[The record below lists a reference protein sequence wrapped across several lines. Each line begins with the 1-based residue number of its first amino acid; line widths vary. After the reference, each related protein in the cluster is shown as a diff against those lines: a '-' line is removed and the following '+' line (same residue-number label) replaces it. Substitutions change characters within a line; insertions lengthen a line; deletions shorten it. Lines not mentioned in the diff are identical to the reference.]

1 MRMRETQQQIGEIRA
16 MRPTLAN
23 VKYMAE
29 NYIPEFQFN
38 RSGYIS
44 RALNVSEVQN
54 LSYLRGHIPVALEPV
69 LDLLDAL
76 E

>member
-1 MRMRETQQQIGEIRA
+1 MQLRQRIGEIRGL
-16 MRPTLAN
+16 RPSLAN

-38 RSGYIS
+38 RTGYIS
-44 RALNVSEVQN
+44 RPLNASEVQN
-54 LSYLRGHIPVALEPV
+54 LSYLRAHIPSALEPT
-69 LDLLDAL
+69 LDLLESL

>member
-1 MRMRETQQQIGEIRA
+1 MGGWYSREASYLLGR
-16 MRPTLAN
+16 
-23 VKYMAE
+23 K
-29 NYIPEFQFN
+29 FQFN

-54 LSYLRGHIPVALEPV
+54 LSYLRGHIPVTLEPV
-69 LDLLDAL
+69 LDLLDSL